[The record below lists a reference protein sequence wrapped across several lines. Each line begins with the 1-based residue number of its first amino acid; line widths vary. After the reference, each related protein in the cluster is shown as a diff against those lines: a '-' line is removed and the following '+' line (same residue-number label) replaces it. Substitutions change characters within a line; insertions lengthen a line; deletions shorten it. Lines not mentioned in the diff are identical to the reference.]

1 MRQPPG
7 TRVALVRKAR
17 TLEPPSGSL
26 RAKAAI
32 FCPASAGTKQR
43 VRCSGVP
50 ARQIGQMPRCEC
62 ADQLDA
68 KAWLQKLS
76 SSRTMQSLILSM
88 PLPPSASG

>member
-1 MRQPPG
+1 
-7 TRVALVRKAR
+7 
-17 TLEPPSGSL
+17 
-26 RAKAAI
+26 
-32 FCPASAGTKQR
+32 
-43 VRCSGVP
+43 VP